1 MNMKNLV
8 IYLLLYTPYRTHI
21 NTFYNLLWK
30 FLQKKKKKKKKYYGH
45 TQLVCHVSCSLLAQL
60 KKKLL
65 AQLKSKM
72 DS

>member
-30 FLQKKKKKKKKYYGH
+30 FLQKIKKIKKNTMVILNLFVMY
-45 TQLVCHVSCSLLAQL
+45 HVHC
-60 KKKLL
+60 
-65 AQLKSKM
+65 
-72 DS
+72 